1 VEGFPFSLV
10 LDNDLT
16 IVINVL
22 SFIAE
27 VSLACNNGV
36 TMYYLVNKLNPN
48 IVLLINCVFERQELL
63 SNK

>member
-36 TMYYLVNKLNPN
+36 NMYYLVNKLNPN